1 MKLEGMTNAQLV
13 NIILRKDDVETRLRK
28 EIATLKEENK
38 RIGRVCLAKTAGVCL
53 LFAVICIAFFTL
65 ASCDNSNQ
73 RTHREDC
80 HDTIVAISGQLQEKE
95 RITMQDWSFEVEYD
109 TISFFGNPIVMDDWT
124 GILHQI
130 RVIASED
137 DMLCYESGIH
147 NRTLSVGKV
156 KFGVNI
162 DGDGIILVSS
172 TEVDAPKM
180 KQVVE
185 YLKGIY
191 GAPEEDEPDNYWWHV
206 ERDGGYHGKT
216 VRMRPLHSEE
226 GGTVLLF
233 N

>member
-1 MKLEGMTNAQLV
+1 MKRYKSNLCFAF
-13 NIILRKDDVETRLRK
+13 
-28 EIATLKEENK
+28 
-38 RIGRVCLAKTAGVCL
+38 
-53 LFAVICIAFFTL
+53 LFICISSIAFI
-65 ASCDNSNQ
+65 SCNNNICHSRQERN
-73 RTHREDC
+73 
-80 HDTIVAISGQLQEKE
+80 HDTIVAISNQLQEKE
-95 RITMQDWSFEVEYD
+95 RITMQDWGFEAVFD
-109 TISFFGNPIVMDDWT
+109 TISFFGKPIVMDDWT
-124 GILHQI
+124 SIHHQI

-191 GAPEEDEPDNYWWHV
+191 GVPVEDEPDNYWWHV
-206 ERDGGYHGKT
+206 GRDGGYHGKT

>member
-1 MKLEGMTNAQLV
+1 MKRYKSNLCFAF
-13 NIILRKDDVETRLRK
+13 
-28 EIATLKEENK
+28 
-38 RIGRVCLAKTAGVCL
+38 
-53 LFAVICIAFFTL
+53 LFICISSIAFI
-65 ASCDNSNQ
+65 SCNNNICHSRQERN
-73 RTHREDC
+73 
-80 HDTIVAISGQLQEKE
+80 HDTIVAISNQLQEKE
-95 RITMQDWSFEVEYD
+95 RITMQDWGFEAVFD
-109 TISFFGNPIVMDDWT
+109 TISFFGKPIVMDDWT
-124 GILHQI
+124 SIHHQI

-156 KFGVNI
+156 KFGVNV

-191 GAPEEDEPDNYWWHV
+191 GVPVEDEPDNYWWHV
-206 ERDGGYHGKT
+206 GRDGGYHGKT

>member
-1 MKLEGMTNAQLV
+1 MKHLFIITFSLV
-13 NIILRKDDVETRLRK
+13 SV
-28 EIATLKEENK
+28 
-38 RIGRVCLAKTAGVCL
+38 L
-53 LFAVICIAFFTL
+53 LCANNNHQNRQEHGTVAFFKP
-65 ASCDNSNQ
+65 SDSNLLM
-73 RTHREDC
+73 T
-80 HDTIVAISGQLQEKE
+80 KE
-95 RITMQDWSFEVEYD
+95 RITTQDWGFEAVYD
-109 TISFFGNPIVMDDWT
+109 TISFFGKPIVMDDWT
-124 GILHQI
+124 SIHHQI
-130 RVIASED
+130 RVIASDD

-156 KFGVNI
+156 KFGVNV

-191 GAPEEDEPDNYWWHV
+191 GVPVEDEPDNYWWHV
-206 ERDGGYHGKT
+206 GRDGGYHGKT